1 MLVRF
6 FFFKKEKKIKAD
18 LSILF
23 IGKNDILFKKKKKP
37 KKESNEYA
45 TYALRFYSKLQPI
58 FFFFK
63 TNYVD
68 KFSIKSKCKG
78 GVFGPQDIQ

>member
-1 MLVRF
+1 M
-6 FFFKKEKKIKAD
+6 
-18 LSILF
+18 SILF
-23 IGKNDILFKKKKKP
+23 IGKNDILFKKKKKKP

-58 FFFFK
+58 FFFFFFK

-68 KFSIKSKCKG
+68 KFSIKSKWKG

>member
-1 MLVRF
+1 MIF
-6 FFFKKEKKIKAD
+6 Y
-18 LSILF
+18 
-23 IGKNDILFKKKKKP
+23 FKKKKNP

-45 TYALRFYSKLQPI
+45 TYALRFYSKLQP

-68 KFSIKSKCKG
+68 KFSIKSKWKG